1 MKLGT
6 RRPGTSTTFIDATSG
21 EDIFQVASDEDGL
34 VFMAFRLYD
43 ATGRFVAASDGL
55 QNHPTGVSIHCRDGE
70 LLLDVPGDPNDCIQ
84 YRLYNRSGILLTCS
98 DGGRTRIYPL
108 LRMEGVG
115 RNWVLPAAEIAV

>member
-21 EDIFQVASDEDGL
+21 EDILQVASDEGGL

-43 ATGRFVAASDGL
+43 ATGRFVAESEGL
-55 QNHPTGVSIHCRDGE
+55 QRHFAAVCIRCSDGE
-70 LLLDVPGDPNDCIQ
+70 LLLDIPSDPDACMQ
-84 YRLYNRSGILLTCS
+84 YRLYNRNGVLLTMS
-98 DGGRTRIYPL
+98 DGIRTKIYPL

-115 RNWVLPAAEIAV
+115 RNWVLPARDIAV